1 MPTLNDKD
9 EYSKAFNAEDDDNI
23 PTDDAAE
30 GTGDAEGSA
39 VMLTGGQPEEAEVSA
54 ESAPEEAPEVQAE
67 APTEAEAVA
76 ETANPEM
83 TPEDEQRAKSWEGRL
98 KAMEK
103 ALKQKESELAAREA
117 AMGQSGDTQA
127 LADGGEVMGGGING
141 AEPVPQQE
149 EKKLST
155 KERYEK
161 LMSKTPDGM
170 VYNAVRDM
178 FADGGEVEAGEPMDG
193 EQVEP
198 DTSGDDVDSI
208 KREAMD
214 LAADPAKLANV
225 LKTMI
230 ADYGRDFVVGAVA
243 LAGPLIDAKA
253 EGYVNDVNGSLEGLI
268 SDIQAAFSGLHK
280 SSIADAHEDFE
291 EIVEGEEFQ
300 AWLDGM
306 DEAAKA
312 KAEQVEGGSAGQVV
326 KLLGQFKDS
335 LKAAEAPKEPTP
347 EDIWA
352 EDAATAVRGS
362 APVKLPT
369 RAPASDDDEYK
380 RAWAEA

>member
-1 MPTLNDKD
+1 MPTNDKD

-54 ESAPEEAPEVQAE
+54 ESAPEEAPEVQTE

-117 AMGQSGDTQA
+117 AMGQSGNTQA

-155 KERYEK
+155 KEKYEK

-214 LAADPAKLANV
+214 LAADPAKLANAIKAMV
-225 LKTMI
+225 S
-230 ADYGRDFVVGAVA
+230 DYGRDLVILTMAAPMLVVESRADEFAGRFDQAIA
-243 LAGPLIDAKA
+243 NLA
-253 EGYVNDVNGSLEGLI
+253 NDVGDAFDAIHRDRIEEG
-268 SDIQAAFSGLHK
+268 
-280 SSIADAHEDFE
+280 HEDYQDLYEPLMEWVESMSDE
-291 EIVEGEEFQ
+291 EKQ
-300 AWLDGM
+300 
-306 DEAAKA
+306 KA
-312 KAEQVEGGSAGQVV
+312 KSIIDGGMPS
-326 KLLGQFKDS
+326 KIKRLYSDFKDS

-347 EDIWA
+347 EDTWA

>member
-1 MPTLNDKD
+1 MPINDKD
-9 EYSKAFNAEDDDNI
+9 EYSKAFNSEDDNI

-54 ESAPEEAPEVQAE
+54 ESAPEKAPEVQAE

-117 AMGQSGDTQA
+117 ALGQPGSMQA
-127 LADGGEVMGGGING
+127 LADGGEVMGGGINNG
-141 AEPVPQQE
+141 AESAPQEE

-155 KERYEK
+155 QEKYEK
-161 LMSKTPDGM
+161 LMSKTPDGI
-170 VYNAVRDM
+170 VFNAVRDM
-178 FADGGEVEAGEPMDG
+178 FADGGEVEAGEPKGG
-193 EQVEP
+193 ENADP

-225 LKTMI
+225 LKSMV

-268 SDIQAAFSGLHK
+268 SDVQAAFSGLHK

-291 EIVEGEEFQ
+291 EVIDSEAFQ
-300 AWLDGM
+300 SWLDGL

-312 KAEQVEGGSAGQVV
+312 KAEQVIEGGSAGQVV
-326 KLLGQFKDS
+326 KMLGQFKDS

>member
-9 EYSKAFNAEDDDNI
+9 EYSKAFNAEDDNI

-30 GTGDAEGSA
+30 GTGDTEGSA

-54 ESAPEEAPEVQAE
+54 ESAPEEAPEVQVE

-117 AMGQSGDTQA
+117 AVGQSGSTQA

-141 AEPVPQQE
+141 ADTP
-149 EKKLST
+149 EKDDEGNGTSDL
-155 KERYEK
+155 EK
-161 LMSKTPDGM
+161 IGTAIAGGLGIG
-170 VYNAVRDM
+170 AVLDQ
-178 FADGGEVEAGEPMDG
+178 FADGGEVES
-193 EQVEP
+193 

-225 LKTMI
+225 LKNMI

-312 KAEQVEGGSAGQVV
+312 KAEHVIEGGSAGQVV

-335 LKAAEAPKEPTP
+335 LKAEAPKEPTP

>member
-1 MPTLNDKD
+1 MPLNDKD

-117 AMGQSGDTQA
+117 AMGQSGNTQA

-141 AEPVPQQE
+141 AEAAPEE

-155 KERYEK
+155 QEKYEK
-161 LMSKTPDGM
+161 LMSKTPDGI
-170 VYNAVRDM
+170 VFNAVRDM
-178 FADGGEVEAGEPMDG
+178 FADGGEVEADESQDG
-193 EQVEP
+193 AAQADP

-306 DEAAKA
+306 DDAAKA
-312 KAEQVEGGSAGQVV
+312 KAEQVIEGGSAGQVV

>member
-1 MPTLNDKD
+1 MPLNDKD

-127 LADGGEVMGGGING
+127 LADGGEVEADESQDG
-141 AEPVPQQE
+141 AAQ
-149 EKKLST
+149 
-155 KERYEK
+155 
-161 LMSKTPDGM
+161 
-170 VYNAVRDM
+170 
-178 FADGGEVEAGEPMDG
+178 AD
-193 EQVEP
+193 P

-306 DEAAKA
+306 DDAAKA
-312 KAEQVEGGSAGQVV
+312 KAEQVIEGGSAGQVV